1 MKNKKHTLLLILG
14 RSATGKDSLTDR
26 LCERTGL
33 TKLISYTTRER
44 RNGEGD
50 THKFV
55 SEETYHQMKAE
66 GKVAAETKIG
76 EYYYWSTTDQLYEND
91 IYIID
96 YPGVKTLQDLDLP
109 NLNYVTV
116 YIHIDEQE
124 RQRRALELRGDD
136 KKKFLSRSF
145 SEKKQFEELEKNVD
159 YDYSIKNNDF
169 TTSYSVLRWI
179 AIVNGVLT
187 HDKLTNKEEEL

>member
-1 MKNKKHTLLLILG
+1 MKNKEHILLLILG
-14 RSATGKDSLTDR
+14 RSATGKDSLTDK

-55 SEETYHQMKAE
+55 DEETYQQMKTE
-66 GKVAAETKIG
+66 GKIAAYTEING
-76 EYYYWSTTDQLYEND
+76 ARYWSTIDQLYEDN

-96 YPGVKTLQDLDLP
+96 SIGVKKLRELNLP
-109 NLNYVTV
+109 NLRFVTV

-136 KKKFLSRSF
+136 KKKFLTRNF
-145 SEKKQFEELEKNVD
+145 SEKKQFEELERNVD
-159 YDYSIKNNDF
+159 YDYSIKNTNF
-169 TTSYSVLRWI
+169 PNAHSVLRWI
-179 AIVNGVLT
+179 SIVEGVLT
-187 HDKLTNKEEEL
+187 PDKLIKEKQQ

>member
-1 MKNKKHTLLLILG
+1 MHKNHTLLLILG
-14 RSATGKDSLTDR
+14 RSATGKDSLTDQ

-44 RNGEGD
+44 RNGEGE

-55 SEETYHQMKAE
+55 SEEVYHQMKAE

-76 EYYYWSTTDQLYEND
+76 EYYYWSTIDQLYEND
-91 IYIID
+91 VYIID
-96 YPGVKTLQDLDLP
+96 CIGVKTLQ
-109 NLNYVTV
+109 NLNLSNLNFVTV

-124 RQRRALELRGDD
+124 RQRRALEFRGDD
-136 KKKFLSRSF
+136 KKKFISRSF

-179 AIVNGVLT
+179 AMVNGILT
-187 HDKLTNKEEEL
+187 PDKLIKKENEQ

>member
-1 MKNKKHTLLLILG
+1 MNKKHILLLIAG
-14 RSATGKDSLTDR
+14 RSATGKDTLVDK

-44 RNGEGD
+44 RNGEGK

-55 SEETYHQMKAE
+55 SEEVYHQMKAE

-76 EYYYWSTTDQLYEND
+76 EYYYWSTIDQLYEND
-91 IYIID
+91 VYIID
-96 YPGVKTLQDLDLP
+96 CIGVKTLQNLNLP
-109 NLNYVTV
+109 NLNFVTV

-136 KKKFLSRSF
+136 KKKFISRSF
-145 SEKKQFEELEKNVD
+145 SEKKQFEELERNVD
-159 YDYSIKNNDF
+159 YDYSIRNANF
-169 TTSYSVLRWI
+169 PNAYSVLRWI
-179 AIVNGVLT
+179 SIVEGISIP
-187 HDKLTNKEEEL
+187 DKLIKEKEQ